1 MNIFF
6 SIITVTLNSKEG
18 LLKTINSVQ
27 SQNYKYFLHIIKD
40 GLSEDGTNKIDF
52 SKYKN
57 INFFESKDKGV
68 YDAMNQAFKF
78 SKEGFIIYLNANDT
92 FFSKETLKNLAS
104 NIRKNPNYN
113 SYNGGTIQLSI
124 NENNIKRKI
133 GIGKLYKY
141 LPLAQIPHPS
151 FVVKKSILSKLNQP
165 FDSKLKIAADYK
177 QQLNLRKKGLW
188 KNCFLDQIISIMPI
202 GGISNKNKLSVLNG
216 YLETL
221 IFSFKLFN
229 IKSIYILIIKILL
242 NFYSKIN
249 LRKIRFKDINYK

>member
-78 SKEGFIIYLNANDT
+78 SKNGFIIYLNAEDT
-92 FFSKETLKNLAS
+92 FFSKDTLKDLAS
-104 NIRKNPNYN
+104 NIKKNPHYN

-124 NENNIKRKI
+124 NQKNIKRLI

-151 FVVKKSILSKLNQP
+151 FIVKKSILSKLNKP

-188 KNCFLDQIISIMPI
+188 KNCYLKQVITVMPC
-202 GGISNKNKLSVLNG
+202 GGISTFNKKSILKGLKETFNMSFKKNIFIPIYIIFLKIILNYYSSIKKSKLKFNKL
-216 YLETL
+216 
-221 IFSFKLFN
+221 
-229 IKSIYILIIKILL
+229 
-242 NFYSKIN
+242 
-249 LRKIRFKDINYK
+249 